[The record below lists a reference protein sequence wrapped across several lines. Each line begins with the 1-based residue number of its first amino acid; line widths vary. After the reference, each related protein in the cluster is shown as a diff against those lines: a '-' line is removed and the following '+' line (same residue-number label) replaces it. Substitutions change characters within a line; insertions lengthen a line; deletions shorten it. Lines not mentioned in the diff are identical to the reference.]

1 MGLDCV
7 YVCVYVRLHLRLHKP
22 GTGMSYIYVYHHS
35 SCNLAMKILIYIL
48 ISARPLPALALFE
61 RNGRCDALAQ
71 NGMGSR
77 KRGRRVCIPGHR
89 SRQTADEQVRKCE
102 ERVGHRGFSRPT
114 GASGLKGFLR
124 GRACALSVSEQA
136 RRPTRRPSP
145 D

>member
-71 NGMGSR
+71 NGMAAE
-77 KRGRRVCIPGHR
+77 RGG
-89 SRQTADEQVRKCE
+89 E
-102 ERVGHRGFSRPT
+102 ESASPVT
-114 GASGLKGFLR
+114 GLAKQR
-124 GRACALSVSEQA
+124 MNR
-136 RRPTRRPSP
+136 
-145 D
+145 